1 MNNDQVNDLEKQFEF
16 WWQLDTLSVT
26 KWVRS
31 TNGQMVPWWW
41 WWLVGY
47 IRGEMKFRVVCGLN
61 CVIDKVL
68 SK

>member
-47 IRGEMKFRVVCGLN
+47 IPGEMRFRVVCGLN
-61 CVIDKVL
+61 CEIDKVL